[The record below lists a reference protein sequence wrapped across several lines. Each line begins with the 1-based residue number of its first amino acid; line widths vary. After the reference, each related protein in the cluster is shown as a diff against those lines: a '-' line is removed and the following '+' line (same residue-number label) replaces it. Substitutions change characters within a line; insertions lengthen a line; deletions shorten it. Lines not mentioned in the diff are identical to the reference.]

1 MSNEVKV
8 VNQIVMKKL
17 NEIRPY
23 FRNPRSN
30 EKTVEM
36 LVKVIP
42 QVGFNV
48 PILIDKDG
56 VIVKGH
62 ARYKAA
68 FKLGMEE
75 VPCVITD
82 ADEEQIKLDRITDNR
97 ISELSEWLEEGLMHE
112 IDTLD
117 IGFDDILKDLDL
129 RTDVIENEFD
139 NTELE
144 QIDFNEPNVTDEEK
158 QKIYEEMLAKKEEE
172 AKARLEKE
180 IQKAEEN
187 HVKEQMPKTK
197 KYVKCVCSKCG
208 EVFFID
214 FDKITVVEM

>member
-1 MSNEVKV
+1 MEI

-17 NEIRPY
+17 NEVRPY
-23 FRNPRSN
+23 FKNPRKN
-30 EKTVEM
+30 DKTVEM

-75 VPCVITD
+75 VPCVITS
-82 ADEEQIKLDRITDNR
+82 ATPEQIALDRITDNK
-97 ISELSEWLEEGLMHE
+97 ISELSEWLDETLMHE
-112 IDTLD
+112 IDSLD
-117 IGFDDILKDLDL
+117 LGFSDILQDLDL
-129 RTDVIENEFD
+129 KNDVIESEFFEV
-139 NTELE
+139 ELE
-144 QIDFNEPNVTDEEK
+144 KFEQDNPEENEITNEQK
-158 QKIYEEMLAKKEEE
+158 QKIYEEMLAKKEQE
-172 AKARLEKE
+172 AISRLEKQIEKEE
-180 IQKAEEN
+180 IKQVEQTLPQK
-187 HVKEQMPKTK
+187 KQ
-197 KYVKCVCSKCG
+197 YVKCVCSKCG

-214 FDKITVVEM
+214 TNKLILVEM

>member
-1 MSNEVKV
+1 MNNVEV

-23 FRNPRSN
+23 FRNPRN
-30 EKTVEM
+30 NDKTVDM

-62 ARYKAA
+62 ARYKAR

-75 VPCVITD
+75 VPCVITN
-82 ADEEQIKLDRITDNR
+82 ATEEQIKLDRITDNR

-117 IGFDDILKDLDL
+117 IGFDNILKDLDL
-129 RTDVIENEFD
+129 RTDVIDTEFE

-144 QIDFNEPNVTDEEK
+144 NFNVNEPDMTDEQK
-158 QKIYEEMLAKKEEE
+158 QKIYEEMLAKKEAE
-172 AKARLEKE
+172 AQAKLEKQIE
-180 IQKAEEN
+180 KAEI
-187 HVKEQMPKTK
+187 KQQQEQLPTTK

-214 FDKITVVEM
+214 FDKLTIVEM